1 MSTLDPDT
9 MTVTVPVR
17 LAIESAGKKRER
29 TIDLDVT
36 PGETRLSQMKAQ
48 LRGTLDEMVDDLA
61 YDSIKDK
68 L

>member
-29 TIDLDVT
+29 TIDL
-36 PGETRLSQMKAQ
+36 
-48 LRGTLDEMVDDLA
+48 A